1 PFGIQLGLFNDATFK
16 FNPCRG
22 HDGIDEEEAI
32 GFLPNSSQNPSIRSG
47 RLTGRRFANLWRRS
61 VLPASRQIKSDVQG
75 ILPDLP
81 GQPILVT
88 FELELAG
95 DRVVPVC
102 GKGLFL
108 EIDALIGRT
117 EDIGLL
123 EGKRGLR
130 LTFGSPLD
138 QADLTTSQ
146 RSVAFDRRSGI

>member
-1 PFGIQLGLFNDATFK
+1 
-16 FNPCRG
+16 
-22 HDGIDEEEAI
+22 
-32 GFLPNSSQNPSIRSG
+32 
-47 RLTGRRFANLWRRS
+47 
-61 VLPASRQIKSDVQG
+61 
-75 ILPDLP
+75 LP

-138 QADLTTSQ
+138 QTTVTDPVFGLPDTVC
-146 RSVAFDRRSGI
+146 RVGLDDAGIDSIGQDSAQETDGPRGSANATTNNRLAAQLLRLDG